1 MLDFDY
7 LQFQLLCIM
16 QLLDYFNCRLISQLI
31 KGISSVFQNLLRYF
45 NGTITST
52 SLVPPFPVFPV
63 IFCLNLNEERL
74 LLSPGKSVI
83 LPLLSK
89 TGSSL

>member
-63 IFCLNLNEERL
+63 NFCLNLNEERL